1 MQEHKPQS
9 GLTLLELLVAIAIFS
24 IIVGGLYQV
33 LDHTLA
39 TYETTRNQQNLLS
52 QARYAMERMV
62 MFVQVTDEIVNPAG
76 STTQELTVSERV
88 LDTYDNLSGA
98 YRIDGDGILDAD
110 NDADGLVNEGQK
122 DRAEYISFKLDTSM
136 ADNWKL
142 AERRPDYRTADTA
155 DQTQW
160 TVICDHVTAFACRRL
175 TVGMVEIQ
183 LTLKSDSAQVNL
195 KTRAKARNIQ

>member
-1 MQEHKPQS
+1 MHKLKPQS

-39 TYETTRNQQNLLS
+39 TYETTRNQQTLLS

-62 MFVQVTDEIVNPAG
+62 MFVQVSDEILDPAD
-76 STTQELTVSERV
+76 SATQELTVSERV
-88 LDTYDNLSGA
+88 LDTYDNLTGA

-110 NDADGLVNEGQK
+110 NDADGLVNEGQ
-122 DRAEYISFKLDTSM
+122 DDLAEYISFRLDKSM

-142 AERRPDYRTADTA
+142 IERRPDYRTTDTA

-160 TVICDHVTAFACRRL
+160 SMICEHVTDFTCRRFSA
-175 TVGMVEIQ
+175 GMVEIQ
-183 LTLKSDSAQVNL
+183 LTLKNDSDQVNL
-195 KTRAKARNIQ
+195 KTRAKTRNIK

>member
-1 MQEHKPQS
+1 MQEPKSQS

-24 IIVGGLYQV
+24 IVVGGLYQV

-39 TYETTRNQQNLLS
+39 TYETTRSQQNLLS

-62 MFVQVTDEIVNPAG
+62 MFVQVSDDILTPVDSAIP
-76 STTQELTVSERV
+76 ELTVSERV

-98 YRIDGDGILDAD
+98 YRVDGDGLLDAD
-110 NDADGLVNEGQK
+110 NDADGLVNEGGE
-122 DRAEYISFKLDTSM
+122 DMAEYISFRLDTSD

-142 AERRPDYRTADTA
+142 IERRPDYGTADTA

-160 TVICDHVTAFACRRL
+160 YVICEHVTDFACRRFSAGL
-175 TVGMVEIQ
+175 VEIS
-183 LTLKSDSAQVNL
+183 LALKNGSAQVNL
-195 KTRAKARNIQ
+195 KTRAKTRNLK

>member
-1 MQEHKPQS
+1 MHKLKPQS

-33 LDHTLA
+33 LDQTLA

-62 MFVQVTDEIVNPAG
+62 MFVQVSDEIVDPAG
-76 STTQELTVSERV
+76 SATPELTVSERV

-98 YRIDGDGILDAD
+98 YQIDGDGILDAD
-110 NDADGLVNEGQK
+110 NDADGLVNEGQE
-122 DRAEYISFKLDTSM
+122 DMAEFISFRLDKSM

-142 AERRPDYRTADTA
+142 IERRPDYRTTDIT

-160 TVICDHVTAFACRRL
+160 SVICEHVTDFTCRRFS
-175 TVGMVEIQ
+175 TGMVEIQ
-183 LTLKSDSAQVNL
+183 LTLKNDSVQVNL
-195 KTRAKARNIQ
+195 KTRAKARNIK